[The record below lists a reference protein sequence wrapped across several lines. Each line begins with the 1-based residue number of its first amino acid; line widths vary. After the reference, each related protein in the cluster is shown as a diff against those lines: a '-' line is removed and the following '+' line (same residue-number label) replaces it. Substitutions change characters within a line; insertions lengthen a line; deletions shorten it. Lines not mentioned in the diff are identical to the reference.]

1 MSDQTIS
8 KPTVTEHQRL
18 RNNLFLTSGWIRN
31 EIKAFL
37 DQFEITQQQFNIL
50 RILKDNEGDPLSTN
64 DLCEEMIDK
73 MSDTSRIVDRLVGKQ
88 LVTKKPCP
96 HDGRKVQVFI
106 TKEGL
111 YLLSTIMTKINK
123 LDEVFG
129 AINQTEMTQLN
140 DLLEKLRS

>member
-1 MSDQTIS
+1 MTDQTIS
-8 KPTVTEHQRL
+8 KPLVTEHQRL
-18 RNNLFLTSGWIRN
+18 RNNLFLTSGWIRS

-37 DQFEITQQQFNIL
+37 DQFDITQQQFNIL
-50 RILKDNEGDPLSTN
+50 RILKDNDGEPLSTN
-64 DLCEEMIDK
+64 DLCDQMIDK

-106 TKEGL
+106 TKDGL

-123 LDEVFG
+123 LDEVFTS
-129 AINQTEMTQLN
+129 INLDEMKALN
-140 DLLEKLRS
+140 NLLEKVRY